1 MFDRTEGLLRE
12 AESRTDPAYAAYID
26 SLTPEAQ
33 QRLFEQ
39 QIREDR
45 LWPVRVL
52 LWLVRA
58 PFRFAWWVLLLPFKL
73 LRARRR

>member
-1 MFDRTEGLLRE
+1 MFGRSEELLRE

-39 QIREDR
+39 QVRKDR
-45 LWPVRVL
+45 LWLIRLP

-58 PFRFAWWVLLLPFKL
+58 SFRFAWWVLMMPFKRL
-73 LRARRR
+73 RRR